1 MSGQITVSQIDSID
15 KRLDRIDRLAAF
27 AFKMCV
33 IVFILS
39 IVMIATAIAATD
51 APGIGTSIPIEL
63 MITMMVNQ
71 IKFFGSIIVIA
82 VTTIQGLVI
91 YIYRDGQ
98 VTMRNLFKEQL
109 NTVKAQIDTVAAK
122 TVGDVNGI
130 GSKVRGGLERIDRLE
145 LGMKEYLTKEHHDD
159 MCRNKS

>member
-1 MSGQITVSQIDSID
+1 MSGQITVSQIDDID

-33 IVFILS
+33 VVFILS
-39 IVMIATAIAATD
+39 VIMIATAMAATD
-51 APGIGTSIPIEL
+51 TSVGTSIPIEL
-63 MITMMVNQ
+63 MLSMMVNQ
-71 IKFFGSIIVIA
+71 LKFFGSIIVIA

-98 VTMRNLFKEQL
+98 ATMRNLFKEQL
-109 NTVKAQIDTVAAK
+109 NTVKAQIDTVSAK

-130 GSKVRGGLERIDRLE
+130 GSKVRSGIERIDRLE
-145 LGMKEYLTKEHHDD
+145 LGMKEYLTKEHHED
-159 MCRNKS
+159 MCRRKDR